1 MAQQLRQS
9 AEETFGMT
17 ALVKRP
23 AVTLGPGKGLF
34 RNDQFQIAYATTDIE
49 RACAI
54 FSDRYGIKEYRRL
67 EGQMPAGGHVRL
79 EIAWAGGV
87 MYELICAQGPG
98 SDIFRRGL
106 PAEGFAIRHHHLGYF
121 VRDRSGWEALE
132 KEIDERGWPVASKTD
147 IKGFLKAYIID
158 APELGHYLEY
168 IFPEA
173 GGIAFFEGAPAS

>member
-1 MAQQLRQS
+1 
-9 AEETFGMT
+9 
-17 ALVKRP
+17 
-23 AVTLGPGKGLF
+23 
-34 RNDQFQIAYATTDIE
+34 
-49 RACAI
+49 
-54 FSDRYGIKEYRRL
+54 
-67 EGQMPAGGHVRL
+67 
-79 EIAWAGGV
+79 
-87 MYELICAQGPG
+87 
-98 SDIFRRGL
+98 
-106 PAEGFAIRHHHLGYF
+106 